1 VTIKEKALSGLRW
14 TAGVRLGSQVL
25 TWAMTLVVIRL
36 LSPADYGLLAMATVV
51 IAFLS
56 MVSEIGLGPAIV
68 QKAVIE
74 PGVLNRIFGLVLTIN
89 VAICILLAL
98 TAPAIAAFY
107 QEERLV
113 PLIRVMS
120 LQFVISSFA
129 VVPDALLQK
138 EMEFRKRSLID
149 LGGAIF
155 GGGTTLACAFGGLGV
170 WSLVA
175 GTFVSQSW
183 RALGL
188 NFAMGSWCRPSFSF
202 VGLKQYVL
210 FGGHLSLSGVLW
222 FVYTQADVFI
232 AGRWLG
238 KEALG
243 YYSVGMH
250 LASLFNQ
257 RISGILNQVAFP
269 AFSSIQHDLH
279 QVGQKVLLASR
290 ILSFFAFPTLWGISA
305 VAPEIVT
312 IVLGAKWTPAIL
324 PLSALALVQPIRIVQ
339 MFVPNAI
346 QGIGR
351 GDVILK
357 NAITACVMMPF
368 AFLVGVNWGLLG
380 LSIAWLVGSP
390 LLFLA
395 NSMRNMPALEMR
407 SIHLLKAMAPAA
419 ISAAV
424 MFGAVMASRT
434 MLGLD
439 SAHATSLLTLVVVGA
454 TTYVAVSWFANREGL
469 REVATIFGAVLRP
482 RQST

>member
-1 VTIKEKALSGLRW
+1 MTIKEKALSGLRW
-14 TAGVRLGSQVL
+14 TAGVRFVSQVL

-68 QKAVIE
+68 QKAEIE
-74 PGVLNRIFGLVLTIN
+74 PGVLNKIFGLVLIIN
-89 VAICILLAL
+89 LVICILLSLA
-98 TAPAIAAFY
+98 APAIAAFY

-120 LQFVISSFA
+120 LQFVISAFA
-129 VVPDALLQK
+129 VIPDALLQK
-138 EMEFRKRSLID
+138 QMEFRKRSLID
-149 LGGAIF
+149 LGGSIL

-175 GTFVSQSW
+175 GTFVSQAW
-183 RALGL
+183 RVVGL
-188 NFAMGSWCRPSFSF
+188 NIAMGSWYRPSFSF
-202 VGLKQYVL
+202 VGLKPYVL

-222 FVYTQADVFI
+222 FVYTQADVVI

-257 RISGILNQVAFP
+257 RISGIINQVAFP
-269 AFSSIQHDLH
+269 AFSSIQHDLS
-279 QVGQKVLLASR
+279 QVAQKTLLGCR
-290 ILSFFAFPTLWGISA
+290 ILSFFAFPVLWGISA

-312 IVLGAKWTPAIL
+312 IVLGEKWIPAIL
-324 PLSALALVQPIRIVQ
+324 PLSVLAVVQPLRIVQ
-339 MFVPNAI
+339 MFVPNAV

-357 NAITACVMMPF
+357 NAVTACVIMPA

-380 LSIAWLVGSP
+380 LCIAWLIGSP
-390 LLFLA
+390 LVFLS
-395 NSMRNMPALEMR
+395 NSMRSMPALKMR
-407 SIHLLKAMAPAA
+407 SIDLLKTMTPTA

-424 MFGAVMASRT
+424 MFGAVTAARSMG
-434 MLGLD
+434 GLD
-439 SAHATSLLTLVVVGA
+439 SARVASLLILVTVGA
-454 TTYVAVSWFANREGL
+454 STYAAMSWFTNRDGV
-469 REVATIFGAVLRP
+469 REVVTIFRAVLRP
-482 RQST
+482 GKQT